1 MGRQLRCSSPQSSRY
16 ATRLVLGKAEQIIRI
31 QTTEY
36 TEKERENTEE
46 KLITKHRFSDTS
58 YKQNAAQAQ
67 YIETITQP
75 RCPQN
80 DAVSSVVRVFTATK

>member
-1 MGRQLRCSSPQSSRY
+1 M
-16 ATRLVLGKAEQIIRI
+16 
-31 QTTEY
+31 
-36 TEKERENTEE
+36 
-46 KLITKHRFSDTS
+46 TKHRFSDTS

-80 DAVSSVVRVFTATK
+80 DSVSSVVRVFTATK